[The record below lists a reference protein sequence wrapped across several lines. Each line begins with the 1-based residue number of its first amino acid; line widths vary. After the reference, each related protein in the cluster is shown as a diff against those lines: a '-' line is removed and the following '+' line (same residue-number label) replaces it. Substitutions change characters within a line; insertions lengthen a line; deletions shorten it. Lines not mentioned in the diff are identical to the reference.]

1 MFNSTTATNSDS
13 LTVNIPVCD
22 SWGNI
27 LVGTAN
33 AGQPTVLGDG
43 AGVLNVSRTS
53 PGLYGVTFT
62 NPNQYGSGGYIMLF
76 TPEITGTPA
85 IVGSQRWMG
94 GVGGSTAAGRTLGFV
109 FTTYAQQTPVG
120 PSGGTFSPADFTYNS
135 LRVNFAA
142 FNLGYDRDIYSHQ
155 VANLFTNTNDW
166 TSWAIQGGNAYSFRV
181 ATPSEYPDILSPQG
195 TLSGVIGFTAD
206 PSAGAGYF
214 AYINNGTITTVAS
227 GLKDYTFS
235 LFALPVEGATLSML
249 IGGVGNNFGCEF
261 NCDTGAVVPTG
272 TVGGALG
279 KTASGSIMDM
289 GNGWKRCAVTVRNA
303 VPTTLQP
310 LLQMNAKEFL
320 LWGPQFEEGTQA
332 TRFTPTGASVPVL
345 GDQDARKTLTP
356 GSAGYGLTGNTYN
369 SHMPNLFS
377 KRTATAYG
385 TIVIVPKKNNHVEY
399 IDCYLENAFNVAGV
413 SAMLDSPYSVRV
425 NFLKHAKD
433 TNYCVILDGEYEPIF
448 ANPDYGNIREWSILA
463 VNRGSSN
470 NLKTTDGFTVSA
482 YKQRASDNQFV
493 QTSYSSTTAGV
504 YEKIHFMV
512 FGGGTYGSS

>member
-53 PGLYGVTFT
+53 VGLYGVTFT

-94 GVGGSTAAGRTLGFV
+94 GSTAAGKTLGFV
-109 FTTYAQQTPVG
+109 FSTYAQQTPFG
-120 PSGGTFSPADFTYNS
+120 ASGGTFSPADFTYNS

-155 VANLFTNTNDW
+155 VANLFVNTAMLDTW
-166 TSWAIQGGNAYSFRV
+166 TVVGSHTSRRASSNIF
-181 ATPSEYPDILSPQG
+181 PDTVSPEG
-195 TLSGVIGFTAD
+195 TLIGVIGLTSASPFD
-206 PSAGAGYF
+206 GYISYPSTE
-214 AYINNGTITTVAS
+214 TIRNIHSST
-227 GLKDYTFS
+227 KQYTFS
-235 LFALPVEGATLSML
+235 VFAQSIEGATLQVL
-249 IGGVGNNFGCEF
+249 IGGGGNNFGCNF
-261 NCDTGAVVPTG
+261 NLFTDAIQVINGGGGTGITG
-272 TVGGALG
+272 TVL
-279 KTASGSIMDM
+279 DL
-289 GNGWKRCAVTVRNA
+289 GNGWKRCSMTSSGGSSAIS
-303 VPTTLQP
+303 P
-310 LLQMNAKEFL
+310 LLKLPNGGEML
-320 LWGPQFEEGTQA
+320 LWGPQFEEGAQA
-332 TRFTPTGASVPVL
+332 TRFTPTGSSVPVL

-385 TIVIVPKKNNHVEY
+385 TIVVVPKKNNHVEY

-413 SAMLDSPYSVRV
+413 SAMLDSQYSVRV

-433 TNYCVILDGEYEPIF
+433 TNYCVILDGEYEPVF
-448 ANPDYGNIREWSILA
+448 ASPDYADTREWSILA

-482 YKQRASDNQFV
+482 YKQKTSDNQFV

>member
-53 PGLYGVTFT
+53 AGVYGVTFT
-62 NPNQYGSGGYIMLF
+62 NPQQYGSGGYIMLF

-94 GVGGSTAAGRTLGFV
+94 GATAPGRTLGFV
-109 FTTYAQQTPVG
+109 FSTYAQQTPIG
-120 PSGGTFSPADFTYNS
+120 ASGGTFAPADFTYNS

-155 VANLFTNTNDW
+155 VANLFANTGRWSD
-166 TSWAIQGGNAYSFRV
+166 SWGAVGSHTFRV
-181 ATPSEYPDILSPQG
+181 ASSVEFPDILSPEG
-195 TLSGVIGFTAD
+195 TMSGIIGLT
-206 PSAGAGYF
+206 SASPFDG
-214 AYINNGTITTVAS
+214 YINYTPVQTIRDIHSST
-227 GLKDYTFS
+227 KQYTFS
-235 LFALPVEGATLSML
+235 VFAQSIQGATLQVL
-249 IGGVGNNFGCEF
+249 IGGGGNNFGCNF
-261 NCDTGAVVPTG
+261 NLFTDAIQVVNAGGGTGITG
-272 TVGGALG
+272 TVL
-279 KTASGSIMDM
+279 DL
-289 GNGWKRCAVTVRNA
+289 GNGWKRCSMTSSGANSSIT
-303 VPTTLQP
+303 P
-310 LLQMNAKEFL
+310 LFKLPNGGEML
-320 LWGPQFEEGTQA
+320 LWGPQFEEGAQA
-332 TRFTPTGASVPVL
+332 TRFTPTFASVPVL

-385 TIVIVPKKNNHVEY
+385 TIVVVPKRNNHVEY

-413 SAMLDSPYSVRV
+413 SAMLDSPYSIRV
-425 NFLKHAKD
+425 NFLKHATD
-433 TNYCVILDGEYEPIF
+433 TNYCVILDGEYEPVF
-448 ANPDYGNIREWSILA
+448 ANPDYADIREWSILA

-470 NLKTTDGFTVSA
+470 TLKTTDGFTVSA
-482 YKQRASDNQFV
+482 YKQRVSDNQFV
-493 QTSYSSTTAGV
+493 QTSYSSTTVGV